1 MSSSSVYQELQS
13 CLTKP
18 PRVLCLK
25 LATPLESPSL
35 SQSETHPLTP
45 PNTTCEK
52 YMEQDKNP
60 NADRGGWTFLQSLC
74 NKTDKS
80 ETEKIYIHPLV
91 KRSSSSLSA
100 KSLEMCT
107 ESLGSETGS
116 NGSESSNDIALF
128 SSERNKSSLAT
139 PESGKNCVLKR
150 SNRSVSN
157 FPPPLSSMSKNGGVQ
172 VRPRR
177 EDGRLIL
184 EAVTAPSH
192 PSCFKEDRSN
202 GRLRL
207 QLLSTFNHSLS
218 GDHEPVEAEEEDKEE
233 EAEEEDD
240 DADEVEEYRDEN
252 NENEE
257 DETGMRKIPRPSRC
271 NGKGNMSNQM
281 HDWEPLLVTT

>member
-1 MSSSSVYQELQS
+1 MSSSSVCQELQS
-13 CLTKP
+13 CLTEP

-25 LATPLESPSL
+25 LATPLEFPSL
-35 SQSETHPLTP
+35 SQSETNPLTP
-45 PNTTCEK
+45 PNTNCEK
-52 YMEQDKNP
+52 YLKQDKNP

-74 NKTDKS
+74 NKTEKS

-91 KRSSSSLSA
+91 KRSSSSLSS

-107 ESLGSETGS
+107 ESLGCETGS
-116 NGSESSNDIALF
+116 NGSASSIDIALF

-139 PESGKNCVLKR
+139 PESDKNCVSER

-184 EAVTAPSH
+184 EAVRTPSH
-192 PSCFKEDRSN
+192 PSCFEADRSN
-202 GRLRL
+202 GSLRL
-207 QLLSTFNHSLS
+207 QLLSTFNHSIS
-218 GDHEPVEAEEEDKEE
+218 GDHETVEAEEEEKEG
-233 EAEEEDD
+233 AEEEDD
-240 DADEVEEYRDEN
+240 DADDVEEYWDEN

-257 DETGMRKIPRPSRC
+257 DEMGMRKIPRPSRC
-271 NGKGNMSNQM
+271 NEKGNMSNQM